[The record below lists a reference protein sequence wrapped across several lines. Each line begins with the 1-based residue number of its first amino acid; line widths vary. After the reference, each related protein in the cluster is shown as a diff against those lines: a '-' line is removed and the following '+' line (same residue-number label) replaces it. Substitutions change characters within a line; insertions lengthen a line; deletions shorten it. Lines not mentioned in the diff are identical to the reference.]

1 MKISRQTFPYLL
13 VFLSSLLALVAC
25 GDDSGTGG
33 KSDVG
38 NVSLQV
44 ESSDDLPN
52 CSKNRNG
59 DIAEVLGERKAYVC
73 DNGRWEVSHD
83 ILDSVKTE
91 DDLSA
96 CLSKNEGDSVWVTDE
111 SAIFVCIDRKWEN
124 AKKNPLRTSSP
135 SRHTNLRINCR
146 TAPRTATAIWL
157 LSIPRSVC
165 ALTASGIT

>member
-33 KSDVG
+33 KSDAG

-73 DNGRWEVSHD
+73 DNGRWEVDHGCD
-83 ILDSVKTE
+83 PPV
-91 DDLSA
+91 
-96 CLSKNEGDSVWVTDE
+96 
-111 SAIFVCIDRKWEN
+111 
-124 AKKNPLRTSSP
+124 
-135 SRHTNLRINCR
+135 
-146 TAPRTATAIWL
+146 
-157 LSIPRSVC
+157 
-165 ALTASGIT
+165 